1 MQVRTYEPTNTRVRV
16 CVCVVRVCVLVCVC
30 VCELIKTRKGSWKH
44 AFRRSP
50 RKRKKKKKG
59 KNRKKKNT
67 PFVGLPEIGRTDID
81 VAQRYLPAAARERGA
96 PCVV

>member
-1 MQVRTYEPTNTRVRV
+1 VNSSKREKEAGNTPFVGLPDR
-16 CVCVVRVCVLVCVC
+16 
-30 VCELIKTRKGSWKH
+30 EK
-44 AFRRSP
+44 
-50 RKRKKKKKG
+50 KRKKG

>member
-16 CVCVVRVCVLVCVC
+16 FVCVVRVCVLVCVC

-50 RKRKKKKKG
+50 RQRKKKEKKG
-59 KNRKKKNT
+59 KIERKKTRLSSVSQKLAAQIST
-67 PFVGLPEIGRTDID
+67 LPNAISQQ
-81 VAQRYLPAAARERGA
+81 QRVNEEP
-96 PCVV
+96 PV